1 MTQEELLE
9 IVHTLR
15 SNENCSDT
23 DLCEVI
29 KAANQTI
36 NLQNLATLIK
46 TSPKQKS
53 KNEALKFT
61 KKELSKM
68 PQRFKKLFIFNKAIA
83 HVRLTKRNVYEVR
96 CMIDGVCYY
105 GSSKD
110 LDKAKEKFIESLRN
124 GPKKSKQDKRK
135 ILFNDYF
142 IRWIET
148 VKKPYI
154 KETTY
159 DGYMQVFK
167 SNIESTFKDL
177 AITEIDSFFLQN
189 LINGFTQSERFRTA
203 KKVYN
208 LLSPCFDY
216 AVADGILDRNPMAK
230 VVIPKYEIKQGSP
243 ITHEEEKILV
253 KALKKTGN
261 IYAQALVFLVYT
273 GLRVGELSSVKQDG
287 EWIETVT
294 EKERKGLK
302 AKIRRIP
309 VSPNLKRF
317 LPLIDVEAIKKLNK
331 NTISRHLSDFIEN
344 HHTHD
349 LRHTFVT
356 RAQEVGIRREIVS
369 LWVGHAADSSIT
381 STVYTHLDQNKEIQL
396 QEIKKFDY
404 AV

>member
-1 MTQEELLE
+1 MTQEELLD

-15 SNENCSDT
+15 SNENCSDA

-36 NLQNLATLIK
+36 NLQTLATLIK
-46 TSPKQKS
+46 TSPEQKS
-53 KNEALKFT
+53 KNKALKFT
-61 KKELSKM
+61 KKELFQM
-68 PQRFKKLFIFNKAIA
+68 PKKFKKLFTYNKAIA
-83 HVRLTKRNVYEVR
+83 HVRLTSRNVYEVR
-96 CMIDGVCYY
+96 CMIEGVCYF

-110 LDKAKEKFIESLRN
+110 LEIAKAKFIESLRN
-124 GPKKSKQDKRK
+124 GPTKIKQERRK
-135 ILFNDYF
+135 LLFNDYF
-142 IRWIET
+142 MRWMET

-154 KETTY
+154 KASTY
-159 DGYMQVFK
+159 GSYMQVFK
-167 SNIESTFKDL
+167 SNIEDVFKEL
-177 AITEIDSFFLQN
+177 VLTEIDSFFLQN
-189 LINGFTQSERFRTA
+189 FINGFTESEHFRTA
-203 KKVYN
+203 KKIYN

-216 AVADGILDRNPMAK
+216 AVADGVLDRNPMAK

-253 KALKKTGN
+253 NALRKSV
-261 IYAQALVFLVYT
+261 YAQALVFLTYT
-273 GLRVGELSSVKQDG
+273 GLRVGELSSVVYDG
-287 EWIETVT
+287 EWIEAVT

-302 AKIRRIP
+302 AKVRRIP
-309 VSPNLKRF
+309 VSPNLKRC

-331 NTISRHLSDFIEN
+331 NTISRHLGDFIKN

>member
-15 SNENCSDT
+15 SNENCSDA

-46 TSPKQKS
+46 TSPEQKS

-110 LDKAKEKFIESLRN
+110 LEVAKAKFIESMRN
-124 GPKKSKQDKRK
+124 GPTKTKQDKRK

-167 SNIESTFKDL
+167 SNIESAFKDL
-177 AITEIDSFFLQN
+177 TIIEIDSFFLQN
-189 LINGFTQSERFRTA
+189 LINGFTQSERYRTA

-261 IYAQALVFLVYT
+261 IYAQALVFLTYT
-273 GLRVGELSSVKQDG
+273 GLRVGELPSVVYDG
-287 EWIETVT
+287 EWIEAVT

-309 VSPNLKRF
+309 VSPNLKRY

-331 NTISRHLSDFIEN
+331 NTISRHLSDYINN

>member
-1 MTQEELLE
+1 MTQEELLD

-15 SNENCSDT
+15 SNENCSDA

-46 TSPKQKS
+46 TSPEQKS
-53 KNEALKFT
+53 KNKALKFT
-61 KKELSKM
+61 KKELFQM
-68 PQRFKKLFIFNKAIA
+68 PKKFKKLFTYNKAIA
-83 HVRLTKRNVYEVR
+83 HVRLTSRNVYEVR
-96 CMIDGVCYY
+96 CMIDGVCYF

-110 LDKAKEKFIESLRN
+110 LDIAKAKFIESLRN
-124 GPKKSKQDKRK
+124 GPTKAKQERRK
-135 ILFNDYF
+135 LLFNDYF
-142 IRWIET
+142 MRWMET

-154 KETTY
+154 KASTY
-159 DGYMQVFK
+159 GSYMQVFK
-167 SNIESTFKDL
+167 SNIEDVFKEL
-177 AITEIDSFFLQN
+177 VLTEIDSFFLQN
-189 LINGFTQSERFRTA
+189 FINGFTESEHFRTA
-203 KKVYN
+203 KKIYN

-253 KALKKTGN
+253 NALRKSV
-261 IYAQALVFLVYT
+261 YAQALVFLTYT
-273 GLRVGELSSVKQDG
+273 GLRIGELSSVVYDG
-287 EWIETVT
+287 EWIEAIT

-302 AKIRRIP
+302 AKVRRIP
-309 VSPNLKRF
+309 VSPNLKRC

-331 NTISRHLSDFIEN
+331 NTISRHLGDFIEN
-344 HHTHD
+344 HRTHD

-369 LWVGHAADSSIT
+369 LWVGHAADS
-381 STVYTHLDQNKEIQL
+381 V
-396 QEIKKFDY
+396 
-404 AV
+404 

>member
-1 MTQEELLE
+1 MTQEELLD

-15 SNENCSDT
+15 SNENCSDA

-46 TSPKQKS
+46 TSPEQKS
-53 KNEALKFT
+53 KNKALKFT
-61 KKELSKM
+61 KKELFQM
-68 PQRFKKLFIFNKAIA
+68 PKKFKKLFTYNKAIA
-83 HVRLTKRNVYEVR
+83 HVRLTNRNVYEVR
-96 CMIDGVCYY
+96 CMIDGVCYF

-110 LDKAKEKFIESLRN
+110 LDIAKAKFIESLRN
-124 GPKKSKQDKRK
+124 GPIKTKQERRK
-135 ILFNDYF
+135 LHFNEYF
-142 IRWIET
+142 MRWMET

-154 KETTY
+154 KASTY
-159 DGYMQVFK
+159 GSYMQVFK
-167 SNIESTFKDL
+167 SNIEDVFKEL
-177 AITEIDSFFLQN
+177 VLTEIDSFFLQN
-189 LINGFTQSERFRTA
+189 FINGFTESEHFRTA
-203 KKVYN
+203 KKIYN

-216 AVADGILDRNPMAK
+216 AVADGVLDRNPMAK

-253 KALKKTGN
+253 NALRKSV
-261 IYAQALVFLVYT
+261 YAQALVFLTYT
-273 GLRVGELSSVKQDG
+273 GLRVGELSSVVYDG
-287 EWIETVT
+287 DWIEAIT

-302 AKIRRIP
+302 AKTRRIP
-309 VSPNLKRF
+309 VSPNLKRC

-331 NTISRHLSDFIEN
+331 NTISRHLGDFIEN

>member
-1 MTQEELLE
+1 MTEEELLN

-15 SNENCSDT
+15 SNKNCSDA

-36 NLQNLATLIK
+36 NLQNLATLLK

-68 PQRFKKLFIFNKAIA
+68 PQKFKKLFTYNKAIA
-83 HVRLTKRNVYEVR
+83 HVRLTQRKVYEVR
-96 CMIDGVCYY
+96 CMIDGICYF
-105 GSSKD
+105 GSSKN
-110 LDKAKEKFIESLRN
+110 LEIAKTKFIESL
-124 GPKKSKQDKRK
+124 KSSPTKTKQDKRK
-135 ILFNDYF
+135 LLFNEYF
-142 IRWIET
+142 MRWLET

-154 KETTY
+154 KESTFN
-159 DGYMQVFK
+159 GYMQVFK
-167 SNIESTFKDL
+167 SNIESTFMEL
-177 AITEIDSFFLQN
+177 ALAEIDSFFLQN
-189 LINGFTQSERFRTA
+189 LINGFTQSERYRTA

-230 VVIPKYEIKQGSP
+230 VVIPKYEIKQGCP

-253 KALKKTGN
+253 SALKKTKS
-261 IYAQALVFLVYT
+261 IYAQAFVFLMYT
-273 GLRVGELSSVKQDG
+273 GLRVGELASVKQDG
-287 EWIETVT
+287 EWFEAVT
-294 EKERKGLK
+294 EKGRKGLK

-309 VSPNLKRF
+309 VSPNLKRL

-381 STVYTHLDQNKEIQL
+381 TTVYTHLDRNKEIQL

>member
-1 MTQEELLE
+1 
-9 IVHTLR
+9 
-15 SNENCSDT
+15 
-23 DLCEVI
+23 
-29 KAANQTI
+29 
-36 NLQNLATLIK
+36 
-46 TSPKQKS
+46 
-53 KNEALKFT
+53 
-61 KKELSKM
+61 
-68 PQRFKKLFIFNKAIA
+68 
-83 HVRLTKRNVYEVR
+83 
-96 CMIDGVCYY
+96 MIDGVCYL

-110 LDKAKEKFIESLRN
+110 LDVAKAKFIESLRN
-124 GPKKSKQDKRK
+124 GSNKSKKDKRK
-135 ILFNDYF
+135 LLFNDYF
-142 IRWIET
+142 MRWMQT

-154 KETTY
+154 KDSTY

-167 SNIESTFKDL
+167 SIIENTFKEL
-177 AITEIDSFFLQN
+177 ALTEIDSFFLQN
-189 LINGFTQSERFRTA
+189 LINGFTQSEKFRTA

-243 ITHEEEKILV
+243 ITHDEEKILV

-261 IYAQALVFLVYT
+261 IYAQAFVFLTYT
-273 GLRVGELSSVKQDG
+273 GLRVGELSSVVLSG
-287 EWIETVT
+287 EWIEAVT

-302 AKIRRIP
+302 DKIRKIP
-309 VSPNLKRF
+309 VSPNLKRL

-381 STVYTHLDQNKEIQL
+381 TTVYTHLDQNKEIQL

-404 AV
+404 AI

>member
-15 SNENCSDT
+15 SNDNCSDA

-61 KKELSKM
+61 KQELNQM
-68 PQRFKKLFIFNKAIA
+68 PQKFKKLFTYNKAIA
-83 HVRLTKRNVYEVR
+83 HVRLTSRNVYEVR
-96 CMIDGVCYY
+96 CMIDGVSYFGC
-105 GSSKD
+105 SKD
-110 LDKAKEKFIESLRN
+110 LEVAKAKFIESLKN
-124 GPKKSKQDKRK
+124 GPDKLPKQKKKL
-135 ILFNDYF
+135 LFNDYF
-142 IRWIET
+142 IRWMET

-154 KETTY
+154 KESTY
-159 DGYMQVFK
+159 DGYIQVFK
-167 SNIESTFKDL
+167 SNIECAFKEIIL
-177 AITEIDSFFLQN
+177 TEIDSFYLQN
-189 LINGFTQSERFRTA
+189 FINGFTQSERYRTA

-216 AVADGILDRNPMAK
+216 AVADGLLDRNPMAK

-253 KALKKTGN
+253 NALKKTKN
-261 IYAQALVFLVYT
+261 VYAQALVFLTYT
-273 GLRVGELSSVKQDG
+273 GLRVGELSSVVYNG
-287 EWIETVT
+287 EWIEAIT

-309 VSPNLKRF
+309 VSPNLKRC
-317 LPLIDVEAIKKLNK
+317 LPFIDVESIKKLNK

>member
-1 MTQEELLE
+1 MTQEKLLD

-15 SNENCSDT
+15 SNENCSDA

-36 NLQNLATLIK
+36 NLQNLATLIR

-61 KKELSKM
+61 KKELIQM
-68 PQRFKKLFIFNKAIA
+68 PQKFKKLFTYNKAIA
-83 HVRLTKRNVYEVR
+83 HVRKTSRNVYEVR
-96 CMIDGVCYY
+96 CMIDGVCYF

-110 LDKAKEKFIESLRN
+110 LEVAKAKFIESLRN
-124 GPKKSKQDKRK
+124 GSNKSKKDKRK

-142 IRWIET
+142 MRWMQT

-154 KETTY
+154 KESTY

-167 SNIESTFKDL
+167 SNIESTFKEL
-177 AITEIDSFFLQN
+177 ALTEIESFFLQN
-189 LINGFTQSERFRTA
+189 LINGFTQSEKFRTA

-216 AVADGILDRNPMAK
+216 AVADGIIDRNPMAK

-243 ITHEEEKILV
+243 ITHEQEKILV

-261 IYAQALVFLVYT
+261 VYAQAFVFLTYT
-273 GLRVGELSSVKQDG
+273 GLRVGELSSVVYNG
-287 EWIETVT
+287 EWIEAIT

-302 AKIRRIP
+302 DKIRKIP
-309 VSPNLKRF
+309 VSPNLKRL
-317 LPLIDVEAIKKLNK
+317 LPLIDVETIKKLNK

-369 LWVGHAADSSIT
+369 LWVGHSADSSIT
-381 STVYTHLDQNKEIQL
+381 TTVYTHLDQNKEIQL

>member
-15 SNENCSDT
+15 SNDNCSDA

-46 TSPKQKS
+46 TSPGQKS
-53 KNEALKFT
+53 KNKALKFT
-61 KKELSKM
+61 KTELFQM
-68 PQRFKKLFIFNKAIA
+68 PKKFKKLFTYNKAIA
-83 HVRLTKRNVYEVR
+83 HVRLTQRNVYEVR
-96 CMIDGVCYY
+96 CMIDGVCYF
-105 GSSKD
+105 GSSKN
-110 LDKAKEKFIESLRN
+110 LEVAKAKFIESLKS
-124 GPKKSKQDKRK
+124 GPTKTKQDKRK
-135 ILFNDYF
+135 FLFNDYF
-142 IRWIET
+142 IRWLET

-154 KETTY
+154 KESTY
-159 DGYMQVFK
+159 QCYMQVY
-167 SNIESTFKDL
+167 SAYIEKEFAELTVN
-177 AITEIDSFFLQN
+177 EIVSFFLQN
-189 LINGFTQSERFRTA
+189 FINGFTQSERFRTA
-203 KKVYN
+203 KKIYN

-243 ITHEEEKILV
+243 ITREEEKTLV
-253 KALKKTGN
+253 NTLTRTKN
-261 IYAQALVFLVYT
+261 IYAQALVFLTYT
-273 GLRVGELSSVKQDG
+273 GLRVGELASVKQNG
-287 EWIETVT
+287 EWFEAVT
-294 EKERKGLK
+294 EKERKGLT
-302 AKIRRIP
+302 AKTRRIP
-309 VSPNLKRF
+309 ISPNLERL
-317 LPLIDVEAIKKLNK
+317 LPYIDVEAIKQLNK

-381 STVYTHLDQNKEIQL
+381 STVYTHLEQNKEIQL

-404 AV
+404 VV

>member
-1 MTQEELLE
+1 MTERELLE

-15 SNENCSDT
+15 SNKDCSDA

-61 KKELSKM
+61 KKELNQM
-68 PQRFKKLFIFNKAIA
+68 PHKFKKLFTYNKAIA
-83 HVRLTKRNVYEVR
+83 HVRLTSRNVYEVR
-96 CMIDGVCYY
+96 CMIDGVCYF

-110 LDKAKEKFIESLRN
+110 LEVAKSKFIESLRN
-124 GPKKSKQDKRK
+124 GSERSKREKGK

-142 IRWIET
+142 LRWMET

-154 KETTY
+154 KESTY

-167 SNIESTFKDL
+167 AYIQDTFKELPL
-177 AITEIDSFFLQN
+177 AEIDSFFLQD
-189 LINGFTQSERFRTA
+189 LINGYTQSRRFRTA
-203 KKVYN
+203 KKIYN

-216 AVADGILDRNPMAK
+216 AVADGMLDRNPMAK

-243 ITHEEEKILV
+243 LTYEEEAKLLN
-253 KALKKTGN
+253 ALKETGN
-261 IYAQALVFLVYT
+261 VYAQAYVFLVYT
-273 GLRVGELSSVKQDG
+273 GLRVGELSTAVVNGD
-287 EWIETVT
+287 WIEAVT

-302 AKIRRIP
+302 AKIRKIP
-309 VSPNLKRF
+309 IAPNLRRC
-317 LPLIDVEAIKKLNK
+317 LPFIDVEVIKKLNK
-331 NTISRHLSDFIEN
+331 DTVSRHLSDYIDN

-349 LRHTFVT
+349 LRHTFIT

-369 LWVGHAADSSIT
+369 LWAGHAADNSVT
-381 STVYTHLDQNKEIQL
+381 TTVYTHLDRNKDIQL